1 MCKRYKRQNIINFT
15 KKRIFK
21 FAIIL
26 LIVNCSNYIYIKT
39 INDEVKQNYWIAE
52 NTTEIINNYLSI
64 FKGIYSKDLME
75 EINKI
80 KQYFSL
86 KILDKNENSSLNLKI
101 IKKLRNELKKRIHKN
116 VSPLKK
122 IFILSSLNFGNQIMA
137 LNNLIVIQ
145 KKHIVVN

>member
-15 KKRIFK
+15 KKKIFK

-26 LIVNCSNYIYIKT
+26 LFVNCSNYIYIKT

-137 LNNLIVIQ
+137 LNNLL
-145 KKHIVVN
+145 VN

>member
-1 MCKRYKRQNIINFT
+1 M
-15 KKRIFK
+15 
-21 FAIIL
+21 
-26 LIVNCSNYIYIKT
+26 
-39 INDEVKQNYWIAE
+39 
-52 NTTEIINNYLSI
+52 SI

-101 IKKLRNELKKRIHKN
+101 IKKLRKELKKRIHKN

-137 LNNLIVIQ
+137 LNNL
-145 KKHIVVN
+145 KF